1 MKKYTTE
8 SFIEKSKK
16 VHGEKYDYSK
26 VEYVNSNTKVC
37 IICPEHGE
45 FYITPGNFLYGQG
58 CRLCGIDERKNK
70 RSCSYNDFIK
80 KAIEVHGNKYDYSKV
95 EYINCDTKICIVC
108 PTHGEFYQTPYHHI
122 NEKNG
127 CPKCANNVKYTNE
140 EFIEKAKKIHGN
152 KYDYSKLE
160 YEGSLKKVCIICP
173 EHGEFLQTATN
184 HLHGSGCPKCVGR
197 NKTTEE
203 FVQELKNIHGYNYD
217 YSLVRYNGVNNPVRL
232 ICKKHGEFITTP
244 HNLICGSGCKACGCE
259 KTHEKQRLTNEEFIK
274 NSKLKHGNKY
284 DYSKVEYI
292 NATTDVCIICPKHGE
307 FYITPNAHTSS
318 KNGGC
323 PKCAESSLER
333 DIRVIC
339 ENNNIEYISQK
350 RFPWLKMLKLD
361 FYFPE
366 YKTAL
371 ECQGV
376 YHFEPK
382 TREKN
387 KSPYDSLLEQIHRD
401 ELKYKLLQNEKIR
414 LLYYIPENLIGKT
427 CISKI
432 YDNNTNIFTTPKD
445 LLKLLY
451 H

>member
-140 EFIEKAKKIHGN
+140 EFIEKARKIHGN

-173 EHGEFLQTATN
+173 EHGEFWMEPSH
-184 HLHGSGCPKCVGR
+184 HLLHMGCPKCSTKRLEKEVENALIKNNIKYIWQAN
-197 NKTTEE
+197 NKTFKWLNKQSLDFYLPEHNIAIE
-203 FVQELKNIHGYNYD
+203 CQGEQHFRPKAFFGGEKRFAEQLERDKRKNNLCTIHNIK
-217 YSLVRYNGVNNPVRL
+217 L
-232 ICKKHGEFITTP
+232 IYF
-244 HNLICGSGCKACGCE
+244 
-259 KTHEKQRLTNEEFIK
+259 THEKNTLYECI
-274 NSKLKHGNKY
+274 NSV
-284 DYSKVEYI
+284 D
-292 NATTDVCIICPKHGE
+292 
-307 FYITPNAHTSS
+307 
-318 KNGGC
+318 
-323 PKCAESSLER
+323 
-333 DIRVIC
+333 
-339 ENNNIEYISQK
+339 
-350 RFPWLKMLKLD
+350 
-361 FYFPE
+361 
-366 YKTAL
+366 
-371 ECQGV
+371 
-376 YHFEPK
+376 
-382 TREKN
+382 
-387 KSPYDSLLEQIHRD
+387 
-401 ELKYKLLQNEKIR
+401 KLLTIIK
-414 LLYYIPENLIGKT
+414 GG
-427 CISKI
+427 
-432 YDNNTNIFTTPKD
+432 
-445 LLKLLY
+445 
-451 H
+451 